1 MTGNFFYTHCIFI
14 NDIHDS
20 FIMSCLIFF
29 FLKKHCTDLY
39 KVHILQRA
47 FIIIITAK
55 ILFDSNKILVFVR
68 LESFVLNTNHQDT
81 P

>member
-1 MTGNFFYTHCIFI
+1 MTGKTFYTHCIFI

-29 FLKKHCTDLY
+29 FKRSLALTFTV
-39 KVHILQRA
+39 VHILQRA
-47 FIIIITAK
+47 FNYNHCK